1 MKKLGIGLLTSICLL
16 LTIILCLTSCNG
28 DKPEMERLEF
38 SEYDQTFS
46 IGNEPNISTGKLYVV
61 MTDGTKNEVSLSEAT
76 VSTLD
81 TSTTGE
87 KTATITYNGLSL
99 SFTYSV
105 IDPEL
110 ATKHINNRFILI
122 SEWMASNG
130 FNYNDLVTM
139 LDEIRN
145 SISIAK
151 TQEEIDRLVATY
163 DTASF
168 DILFREA
175 WAYIEKASVDHRD
188 VGALYMSMLV
198 SPTITNTQD
207 FDAVIHTV
215 DSFRT
220 AITSAENEK
229 ILNAKLNEAR
239 TSIETS
245 RVLLNSDRFIRDAEK
260 ESFNLF
266 LNVVKEML
274 NTIET
279 QEDLD
284 DLSDA
289 LEEGCNN
296 LNNIFDLIYLKYVDI
311 GTVRYTK
318 ECEKKIQDVRDL
330 LAELTTMDIDEDEAR
345 ANLEEYFRRTPN
357 NEKVN
362 LIELIENVL
371 KEYSDLENAYNA
383 ANHIREAIDEIE
395 INIYSEQY
403 LKSIYYN
410 ILDWAYRHDLY
421 MDLSLDPSYNEKY
434 DTYDYIFKDYVIEDL
449 ITNFDLLVEKWDAYL
464 ALTEERDAALKEILD
479 MIDELDGAIIYGGDK
494 DSGDELALIS
504 EKLQTFLSDE
514 RFDAMNNYDEYFVYG
529 HYDYP
534 VLLDEM
540 LAQYESLKVEA
551 ESILKSLG
559 RLPNTLPK
567 DTADYFEKH
576 YAEDAVTL
584 KNIADAIATFKGNNC
599 GNIDIIEASE
609 DYAHY
614 LEYLEQWKT
623 YQ

>member
-16 LTIILCLTSCNG
+16 LTIIFCLTSCDG

-38 SEYDQTFS
+38 SEYDQIFS
-46 IGNEPNISTGKLYVV
+46 IGSEPNISTGKLYVV

-151 TQEEIDRLVATY
+151 TQEEIDRLVAIY
-163 DTASF
+163 DTVSF
-168 DILFREA
+168 ETLFREA
-175 WAYIEKASVDHRD
+175 WTYIEKASVDHRD

-207 FDAVIHTV
+207 FEAVIHTV

-220 AITSAENEK
+220 AIISAENEK
-229 ILNAKLNEAR
+229 ILNDKLNEAR
-239 TSIETS
+239 TSIETI

-266 LNVVKEML
+266 LNVVKETL
-274 NTIET
+274 NTIKT

-371 KEYSDLENAYNA
+371 AEYSNLENAYNA
-383 ANHIREAIDEIE
+383 ANRIREAIDKIE
-395 INIYSEQY
+395 IDIYSEPH

-464 ALTEERDAALKEILD
+464 ALTEERDTALKEILD

-504 EKLQTFLSDE
+504 EKLQAFLSDE

-534 VLLDEM
+534 VILNEM
-540 LAQYESLKVEA
+540 LAQYESLKAEA
-551 ESILKSLG
+551 ESILKSLDS
-559 RLPNTLPK
+559 LPNTLPK
-567 DTADYFEKH
+567 DTADYFEKY
-576 YAEDAVTL
+576 YADDAVTL
-584 KNIADAIATFKGNNC
+584 KNIADAIATFKDNNC